1 MVYCNGRYNEMR
13 LLTARVTEALKSS
26 LLVDV
31 VEDLSQL
38 MLGGRKLEVA
48 RYIEARPHVVSVQ
61 VTGNGVLVGCCD
73 GVMSDGEIEAFE
85 EYGRIISSTLTVVRK
100 RELEPFR
107 LRGRKFVGEE
117 KFGDQPRGVLPVEDF
132 VELLYY
138 GPGNVVI
145 FPYSF
150 SRVDLG
156 SGRGLLV
163 VLHRGYKRERVSAKH
178 PVYGKLYRGEV
189 LGVEVG
195 VDALARRRAGLGAVV
210 GVDKLHGRVSF
221 VYLMGDEDLKC
232 LLENMGG
239 KHAS

>member
-1 MVYCNGRYNEMR
+1 MVYCNGRYNKMK
-13 LLTARVTEALKSS
+13 LLTARVMEALKSAM
-26 LLVDV
+26 LVDV
-31 VEDLSQL
+31 VEDLRQL
-38 MLGGRKLEVA
+38 MLGGRELEVA
-48 RYIEARPHVVSVQ
+48 RYIEARPHVVSIQ

-85 EYGRIISSTLTVVRK
+85 EYGRIISSTQTAVGK

-145 FPYSF
+145 FPFRF

-163 VLHRGYKRERVSAKH
+163 VLHKGYKRERVSAKH
-178 PVYGKLYRGEV
+178 PVYGKVYRGEV

-195 VDALARRRAGLGAVV
+195 VDALARRHASLGAVV
-210 GVDKLHGRVSF
+210 GEDKLHGRISF
-221 VYLMGDEDLKC
+221 VYLMGDEDLKN
-232 LLENMGG
+232 LIESIGG